1 MNEDGTEYISSEDL
15 TRHIQAKEAFIQA
28 EKKKKPVV
36 SETDRLK
43 GILDRYIAKHSKT
56 TSVRKLAGESKKVE
70 KYGADY
76 QLDLSA
82 DIVETLEKIKSD
94 LR

>member
-15 TRHIQAKEAFIQA
+15 ARHIQAKEAFVQA
-28 EKKKKPVV
+28 EKKKKPAV

-43 GILDRYIAKHSKT
+43 GILDKYIALHSFTKT
-56 TSVRKLAGESKKVE
+56 VRAEAKKNNRTAE
-70 KYGADY
+70 A

-82 DIVETLEKIKSD
+82 EIVVILEKIKTE